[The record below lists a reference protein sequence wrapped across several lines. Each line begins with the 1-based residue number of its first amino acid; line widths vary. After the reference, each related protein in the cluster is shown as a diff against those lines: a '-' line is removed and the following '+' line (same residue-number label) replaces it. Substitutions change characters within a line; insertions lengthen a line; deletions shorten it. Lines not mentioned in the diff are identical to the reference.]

1 MSEHRRWVFLLV
13 ARGWWVACS
22 HQTAF
27 DRMAIDFKML
37 MREERLRARER
48 HAPPPAAAAALLS
61 EPRSPPP
68 PLPQTD
74 VDWALP
80 SRNDRPEYDAEA
92 HAVDCGVRGIAHIAE
107 WCSAEEEEAMLRC
120 TDGAPAHRWT
130 QLRGRRLQSLGGTPS
145 SSDGGMTREP
155 LPSWVQSVCDELV
168 RCGVF
173 PHDQVLL
180 SRCLPLPLSSF
191 FQLPLASLLPPP
203 RASRPSLCLSPHFL
217 SLSLPLRSPLPLLTT
232 TPLTATPLTASPH
245 RHSPPCH
252 SLRTTC
258 CSTSTGRGKAS
269 TRTRTGLSTRRASP
283 SSRSAAARRPLLTP
297 ADPALRTASLH
308 RPSCE
313 TRRLLPLPGGLRRS
327 RGACGAAAASARP
340 AAVP

>member
-1 MSEHRRWVFLLV
+1 
-13 ARGWWVACS
+13 
-22 HQTAF
+22 
-27 DRMAIDFKML
+27 MAIDFKML

-130 QLRGRRLQSLGGTPS
+130 RLRGRRLQSLGGTPS

-173 PHDQVLL
+173 PHDQPPNHVLL
-180 SRCLPLPLSSF
+180 NEYRPGQGIDPHKDGPLY
-191 FQLPLASLLPPP
+191 AP
-203 RASRPSLCLSPHFL
+203 RVAIL
-217 SLSLPLRSPLPLLTT
+217 SLSSRAPPP
-232 TPLTATPLTASPH
+232 PH
-245 RHSPPCH
+245 
-252 SLRTTC
+252 
-258 CSTSTGRGKAS
+258 
-269 TRTRTGLSTRRASP
+269 
-283 SSRSAAARRPLLTP
+283 ARRP
-297 ADPALRTASLH
+297 
-308 RPSCE
+308 
-313 TRRLLPLPGGLRRS
+313 
-327 RGACGAAAASARP
+327 GAAYGVSSQAEL
-340 AAVP
+340 